1 MLLESII
8 QSSSFAAANPCPEV
22 RSVRGRAPAG
32 NDTRRGGR
40 WPTQANGVRE
50 VKRWWALLAL
60 LLLMG
65 CREVRVKTYAVGT
78 TTVLGGNQIVIVRD
92 ESELARL
99 GIREPIRFQG
109 EFGVVLLMGPHDR
122 TGYRQIIESIR
133 ADETRVRVVAFE
145 EAPANGGEPTAAYRT
160 FTLWIIPNTVYR
172 RGIHV
177 EVVTPADAPIT
188 DTVLP

>member
-1 MLLESII
+1 
-8 QSSSFAAANPCPEV
+8 
-22 RSVRGRAPAG
+22 
-32 NDTRRGGR
+32 
-40 WPTQANGVRE
+40 
-50 VKRWWALLAL
+50 VKRWWAFVAL

-78 TTVLGGNQIVIVRD
+78 TTVPGGNQIVVVRD
-92 ESELARL
+92 AQALGRL
-99 GIREPIRFQG
+99 GIHEPIHFRG

-122 TGYRQIIESIR
+122 TGYRQIIESID
-133 ADETRVRVVAFE
+133 ADDARVRVVAFE
-145 EAPANGGEPTAAYRT
+145 EAPPNGGEPTSGYRT

-177 EVVTPADAPIT
+177 EVVTPADAPVA

>member
-1 MLLESII
+1 M
-8 QSSSFAAANPCPEV
+8 
-22 RSVRGRAPAG
+22 
-32 NDTRRGGR
+32 
-40 WPTQANGVRE
+40 
-50 VKRWWALLAL
+50 KRWWAFVAL

-78 TTVLGGNQIVIVRD
+78 TTAPGGNQIAVVRD
-92 ESELARL
+92 EEALEHL
-99 GIREPIRFQG
+99 GIHEPIHFRG

-122 TGYRQIIESIR
+122 TGYRQIIESIG

-145 EAPANGGEPTAAYRT
+145 EAPPNGGEPTKTYRT

-172 RGIHV
+172 RGIRV
-177 EVVTPADAPIT
+177 EVVTPSDTPVA